1 MPCTRLSAGAL
12 ALIIGV
18 SLVASAPAAR
28 AEDTPETSAEGQGA
42 DDALLLT
49 LDEVEARARRSDDL
63 QAEQQAR
70 RDHARW
76 QSYRADRAWWPK
88 LEAQTLVA
96 PVPANA
102 DPSRIDE
109 NLDEILAL
117 NLGPLVRQTA
127 RVIVPVYTFGRIGL
141 AQELAEVG
149 VDVAEI
155 QAAEAVETQLLR
167 ARQAF
172 FGRQLA
178 EAFGSLLTEGEAL
191 VNQTLRDMEDARDFG
206 EADFSTED
214 LRRLQIFK
222 AELDTMVL
230 DNARLRDLSESAL
243 RYITEVDQPL
253 SVPPLDPAQADMP
266 LASLQ
271 ACQSFAEANRP
282 DLKKLAGAIRAR
294 ELQSTMARRDFLPNV
309 FAAAD
314 FGFAW
319 STESP
324 ALQRVCR
331 RAASGEP
338 CVNVD
343 TLWTRPYSNPLN
355 SLTFG
360 VALGLRWNFDFAQQ
374 RGKVGEADAKLAEL
388 KAQARRARG
397 AVALEVEQAW
407 RTAADARERLH
418 IEQRRLDAARR
429 WRNQYGLTQEL
440 SEATDMRD
448 ALDPLRA
455 YYEAQVAVLE
465 SAHSYLDA
473 RARLARAIGAPSL
486 DRLSDLGGQPAT
498 N

>member
-1 MPCTRLSAGAL
+1 MVCTRFSAGAL
-12 ALIIGV
+12 ALIVSV
-18 SLVASAPAAR
+18 SLLAELPDAQAEEAPQ
-28 AEDTPETSAEGQGA
+28 SAEEGRGEVVS
-42 DDALLLT
+42 LT
-49 LDEVEARARRSDDL
+49 LEEVEARARQSDDL

-76 QSYRADRAWWPK
+76 QSYRAERAWWPK

-127 RVIVPVYTFGRIGL
+127 RVIVPVYTFGRLGL

-155 QAAEAVETQLLR
+155 QASEAVETQLLR
-167 ARQAF
+167 ARQAY

-178 EAFGSLLTEGEAL
+178 EAFGSLLAEGESL
-191 VNQTLRDMEDARDFG
+191 VDETLSEMEDARDFG
-206 EADFSTED
+206 DADFSTED

-230 DNARLRDLSESAL
+230 DNARLRDLSEAAL
-243 RYITEVDQPL
+243 RYFTEVDQPL
-253 SVPPLDPAQADMP
+253 SVPPLDPEQADLP

-282 DLKKLAGAIRAR
+282 DLQKLEGAIRAR
-294 ELQSTMARRDFLPNV
+294 ELQTSLARREYLPNV

-331 RAASGEP
+331 RAAPGEP
-338 CVNVD
+338 CVNID
-343 TLWTRPYSNPLN
+343 TLWTRPYANPLN

-407 RTAADARERLH
+407 RTAIDARERMH

-429 WRNQYGLTQEL
+429 WRNQYGLSQQL
-440 SEATDMRD
+440 SESTDMRD

-465 SAHSYLDA
+465 SAHGYLDA
-473 RARLARAIGAPSL
+473 RARLARTIGAPSL
-486 DRLSDLGGQPAT
+486 DLLSDLNAQPGT